1 MFYQSSEQTRHL
13 GTQLLDAIQRQ
24 LALAGVAPDDLAMT
38 LLLHPTPLTG
48 EAEASPPQGFAHNGS
63 KAFYPASIVKSF
75 YLAAMEAAFDEGRIQ
90 SHEELERAT
99 RDMILWSSNN
109 ATNYI
114 IDLISET
121 TGDTLLAGAEWREWQ
136 HRRQVANRY
145 FASLGWPELA
155 DINVCQKLMDDD
167 RYGRER
173 LFATLGGNNHN
184 RLTSDATARLFYE
197 IFNGTLGNAE
207 RSARMRPR
215 FLRSLDR
222 DFASLDAAQVRGYF
236 GAGLPSG
243 AALYSKA
250 GWNGWT
256 GDPLSSYNRHD
267 AAYIELERDST
278 SAFKAFTLVLFSH
291 GRDVSTHEQAFPRI
305 GRMAYDLIDST
316 RL

>member
-13 GTQLLDAIQRQ
+13 GSQLLDAIQRQ
-24 LALAGVAPDDLAMT
+24 LALAGVAPDDIAMT
-38 LLLHPTPLTG
+38 LLLHPTPLAG
-48 EAEASPPQGFAHNGS
+48 EAIAPGPQGFSYNGS

-75 YLAAMEAAFDEGRIQ
+75 YLAAVEAALDESRVPP
-90 SHEELERAT
+90 HDELERAM

-121 TGDTLLAGAEWREWQ
+121 TGDTLLEGAELSDWQ

-145 FASLGWPELA
+145 LASLGWPELA
-155 DINVCQKLMDDD
+155 GINVCQKLMDDD

-197 IFNGTLGNAE
+197 IFNGTLGTAQ
-207 RSARMRPR
+207 RCARMRPR
-215 FLRSLDR
+215 FLRSLER

-236 GAGLPSG
+236 GAGLPCG
-243 AALYSKA
+243 ATLYSKA

-267 AAYIELERDST
+267 AAYIELEQRSS
-278 SAFKAFTLVLFSH
+278 SAFKAFTLILFSH
-291 GRDVSTHEQAFPRI
+291 GRDVSTNEQAFPRI
-305 GRMAYDLIDST
+305 GRTAYDLIDSI
-316 RL
+316 RP